1 MGNEMRKEGGGSRR
15 EGGGKDPPEL
25 LDEDRD
31 AGPCAQAQ
39 RPFDSAADGQPATD
53 VVDGDV
59 PAEQKQRVQRDL
71 R

>member
-1 MGNEMRKEGGGSRR
+1 
-15 EGGGKDPPEL
+15 

-53 VVDGDV
+53 VIDGDV
-59 PAEQKQRVQRDL
+59 PAEQKQRVQWDL